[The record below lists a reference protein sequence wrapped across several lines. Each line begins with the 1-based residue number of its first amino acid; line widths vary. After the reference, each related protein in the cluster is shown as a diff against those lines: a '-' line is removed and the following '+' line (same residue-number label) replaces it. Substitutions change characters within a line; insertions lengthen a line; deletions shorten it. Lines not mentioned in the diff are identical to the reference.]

1 MQKTGSATTPLHGGH
16 CPPWLFSRMKEL
28 SVVIV
33 EAMLIE
39 HDTEEVLR
47 RFSDPVWFQAFGSV
61 LGFDWHSS
69 GLTTVVL
76 GALKEGL
83 APREQEL
90 GLYIAGGKGR
100 ASRATPQEI
109 DDKGSRFGLPVDVA
123 SLTYAS
129 KMAAKVDSALVQD
142 GYQLYHHVM
151 LFDRQGH
158 WAIVQQGM
166 NDINAMARRYHW
178 RDHIS
183 DAFTKSP
190 HTGIAGRAGTPVF
203 DLTSAPNWG
212 FHDISLELLAQP
224 DEVLHQLSRIEEHP
238 EGYRNL
244 ILPRSHPIPS
254 SRRLDAILHTAYAM
268 EPANYEALV
277 GLPGVGA
284 STMRALA
291 MVAEVVYGA
300 QPTFVDPVRYS
311 FAHGGKDGY
320 PFPVNRKDY
329 DISTATLKQAIEQA
343 HMQEKEKLAALKRLS
358 YRNPNRVEN
367 L

>member
-1 MQKTGSATTPLHGGH
+1 
-16 CPPWLFSRMKEL
+16 MKEL

-39 HDTEEVLR
+39 HDTEDILR

-100 ASRATPQEI
+100 ASRSTPQEI
-109 DDKGSRFGLPVDVA
+109 DEKGSRFGLPADTA

-158 WAIVQQGM
+158 WTIVQQGM
-166 NDINAMARRYHW
+166 NDTNAMARRYHW

-190 HTGIAGRAGTPVF
+190 HTGIAGQAGTPVF

-224 DEVLHQLSRIEEHP
+224 EELLRQLSHIEEHP
-238 EGYRNL
+238 EGYRSL

-254 SRRLDAILHTAYAM
+254 SRRLDAILHKAYAM
-268 EPANYEALV
+268 EPADYETLV

-284 STMRALA
+284 STIRALA

-300 QPTFVDPVRYS
+300 HPTFVDPVRYS

-320 PFPVNRKDY
+320 PFPVNRRDY
-329 DISTATLKQAIEQA
+329 DISTATLKHAIERA

-358 YRNPNRVEN
+358 DRNPNNPEN